1 MDPYKLLRI
10 SHNPDGSL
18 TRSDL
23 VPISPPSDPAV
34 HCQDLPLNPARGTT
48 FRLFLPRQPPPAPKL
63 PLILYFHGGGFIF
76 LRAASGPIHAAC
88 ARLAAFL
95 PAIVLSVDYR
105 LAPEH
110 RLPAAYDDA
119 LDALLWLRSRAVDGR
134 GDLPFRDCAD
144 FSRCFLMGTSAG
156 GNIAF
161 YAAIRAATLT
171 DSLHPVKI
179 AGLVLDQP
187 YFGGVERTESEERMK
202 EDKIIPLIAN
212 DLMWELALPE
222 GANRDH
228 EYCNPMANEAK
239 LLAAA
244 AAAGYLPRC
253 LVRGHIGDPLSDRQR
268 EFAGMLERRGV
279 SVVAR
284 MESEGF
290 HGIEMFDATKE
301 EELVAD
307 VRRFLYFE
315 DGGGSPGVGL
325 QRL

>member
-1 MDPYKLLRI
+1 
-10 SHNPDGSL
+10 
-18 TRSDL
+18 
-23 VPISPPSDPAV
+23 
-34 HCQDLPLNPARGTT
+34 
-48 FRLFLPRQPPPAPKL
+48 
-63 PLILYFHGGGFIF
+63 
-76 LRAASGPIHAAC
+76 
-88 ARLAAFL
+88 
-95 PAIVLSVDYR
+95 
-105 LAPEH
+105 
-110 RLPAAYDDA
+110 
-119 LDALLWLRSRAVDGR
+119 
-134 GDLPFRDCAD
+134 
-144 FSRCFLMGTSAG
+144 MGTSAG

-161 YAAIRAATLT
+161 YAAVRAAALT

-187 YFGGVERTESEERMK
+187 YFGGVERTESEERAK
-202 EDKIIPLIAN
+202 EDKIIPLVAN

-239 LLAAA
+239 LLAAV
-244 AAAGYLPRC
+244 GNLPRC
-253 LVRGHIGDPLSDRQR
+253 LVRGHIGDPLYDRQR

-284 MESEGF
+284 MESEGL
-290 HGIEMFDATKE
+290 HGMEMFDASKE

-315 DGGGSPGVGL
+315 DGGGSAGVGL

>member
-1 MDPYKLLRI
+1 MDPYKLLGVSR
-10 SHNPDGSL
+10 NPDGSL
-18 TRSDL
+18 TRSGL
-23 VPISPPSDPAV
+23 VPLLPPSDPAV
-34 HCQDLPLNPARGTT
+34 LCQDLPLNPARGTT

-63 PLILYFHGGGFIF
+63 PLILYFHGGGFIIF
-76 LRAASGPIHAAC
+76 RAASGPIHAAC
-88 ARLAAFL
+88 ARLAASL

-119 LDALLWLRSRAVDGR
+119 LDALLWLRSQAADGR
-134 GDLPFRDCAD
+134 GDLPFHYCAD

-161 YAAIRAATLT
+161 YAAVRAAAMT

-179 AGLVLDQP
+179 AGLVFDQP
-187 YFGGVERTESEERMK
+187 YFGGVERTESEERVK
-202 EDKIIPLIAN
+202 EDKIIPLVAN

-228 EYCNPMANEAK
+228 EYCNPTANEAK
-239 LLAAA
+239 LLAAV
-244 AAAGYLPRC
+244 GNLPRC
-253 LVRGHIGDPLSDRQR
+253 LVRGHIGDPLYDRQR

-284 MESEGF
+284 MESEGL
-290 HGIEMFDATKE
+290 HGMEMLDASKE

-307 VRRFLYFE
+307 VRRFLCFE
-315 DGGGSPGVGL
+315 DAGVGL